1 MLFLNIN
8 TFFVT
13 SEALVIHF
21 TKDARLPDSETTCMS
36 LGTVAE
42 N

>member
-13 SEALVIHF
+13 SEALIIHF
-21 TKDARLPDSETTCMS
+21 TQDGRLPDSETTCLS